1 MPFVFL
7 RLSPGESE
15 LVYRAH
21 QKIVIL
27 GNFDDIGRFDTHM
40 RRKGRLLVLL
50 GRGKIVDQPIHTL
63 AAVILEGVVETVAG
77 LAAGLHTR
85 PAAVIMADVQQF

>member
-1 MPFVFL
+1 MPLYFSGS
-7 RLSPGESE
+7 SPGESE

-50 GRGKIVDQPIHTL
+50 GRGEIVDQPIHTL
-63 AAVILEGVVETVAG
+63 AAVILEA
-77 LAAGLHTR
+77 LLNRLRAWRLDCTR
-85 PAAVIMADVQQF
+85 VPPL

>member
-7 RLSPGESE
+7 RLSPGGSE
-15 LVYRAH
+15 LVHGAH
-21 QKIVIL
+21 QEIVIL

-50 GRGKIVDQPIHTL
+50 GRGEIVNQPIHTL
-63 AAVILEGVVETVAG
+63 AAVILEA
-77 LAAGLHTR
+77 LLNRLRAWRLDCTR
-85 PAAVIMADVQQF
+85 VPPL

>member
-27 GNFDDIGRFDTHM
+27 GNFDNSDDWERIV
-40 RRKGRLLVLL
+40 RLF
-50 GRGKIVDQPIHTL
+50 R
-63 AAVILEGVVETVAG
+63 
-77 LAAGLHTR
+77 
-85 PAAVIMADVQQF
+85 